1 LSGDFVQT
9 LRIQAAASA
18 LPAGG
23 RIELPGLRASVTV
36 RSDDFGIPA
45 ITAEHLEDLWL
56 AQGFVSA
63 AERLFQLELAIRS
76 ATGRLSEVFGE
87 RTFEADRFVRT
98 IGLAEAARA
107 HLDGWTDE
115 DVTMHAR
122 FREGARLWV
131 ERMPAAPIEYRLLD
145 LDPSLPED
153 PADWA
158 ACYASLAWMLSNN
171 WEKELLR
178 AEIRR
183 ALGSAGVETFLPPVS
198 GGNGSGSN
206 AWAVAGD
213 KTASGKPLLAGDP
226 HLPALQPSPWLEL
239 CLSAPGYDARGVAL
253 VFGPGII
260 LGATPHHAW
269 SATNVTGDVQ
279 DLFEERE
286 DAVVSR
292 RSEAIH
298 VRGEAEPRTVVV
310 RETRHGPIVTHC
322 PVGTLSPTYA
332 SIDGTYALRWTGR
345 DVAIRPSLT
354 VAAARATSFEE
365 FRAAVLQVGCPG
377 QNFVYADI
385 DGTIAYQLTG
395 IHPVRA
401 NADGTEPVPGWN
413 DDHEWIGVI
422 EPEELPTVID
432 PPEGFIVTANDGTH
446 AAASSHVISN
456 DFHEPHRANRIAA
469 LLRAREHH
477 DVASMAAIQRDTLS
491 LPATRTIKL
500 LSLVT
505 PANDR
510 QRDAI
515 ELVRHWDGDLEAGS
529 HAAALYEAWAR
540 AIARLAL
547 GPELGEDLSKAYVAS
562 AQSWTG
568 SVLPRLLD
576 RPNRWVDDD
585 LVLAALDEAIEEVD
599 GRTWGDIHRLV
610 LAHPLASIPG
620 LEALFVAAD
629 APLGGDGHTVAQ
641 GGLDGPVGYRA
652 GVIASWRAVWDLG
665 DLDRSACVSPSGAS
679 GNPGSPHW
687 DDQLPLY
694 LQGRLRPSPVHP
706 VVGHEAL
713 MIAPG

>member
-1 LSGDFVQT
+1 LSAGFVQT
-9 LRIQAAASA
+9 LRTRAATSA
-18 LPAGG
+18 LPAEG
-23 RIELPGLRASVTV
+23 RLELPGLRAAVAV
-36 RSDDFGIPA
+36 RPDDFGIAA
-45 ITAEHLEDLWL
+45 ITAEHVEDLWL

-76 ATGRLSEVFGE
+76 ATGRLSEIFGE

-98 IGLAEAARA
+98 IGLAGAART
-107 HLDGWTDE
+107 HLRGWTGE
-115 DVTMHAR
+115 DATMHAR
-122 FREGARLWV
+122 FRQGARLWV
-131 ERMPAAPIEYRLLD
+131 ERMPTAPIEYQLLD
-145 LDPSLPED
+145 VEPSLPED

-178 AEIRR
+178 ARIRR
-183 ALGSAGVETFLPPVS
+183 ALGSAGVETLLPPVS

-206 AWAVAGD
+206 AWAVAGN

-226 HLPALQPSPWLEL
+226 HLPALQPSPWVEVCL
-239 CLSAPGYDARGVAL
+239 CAPGYHARGVAL

-286 DAVVSR
+286 DAVISQ
-292 RSEAIH
+292 RSEAIR

-310 RETRHGPIVTHC
+310 RETRHGPILTHA
-322 PVGTLSPTYA
+322 PIGTLSPTYA
-332 SIDGTYALRWTGR
+332 SIEGTYALRWTGR

-377 QNFVYADI
+377 QNFVYADV

-395 IHPVRA
+395 AHPVRS
-401 NADGTEPVPGWN
+401 NGDGTEPVPGWN
-413 DDHEWIGVI
+413 DEHEWIGVI

-432 PPEGFIVTANDGTH
+432 PPEGFIVTANDGAH
-446 AAASSHVISN
+446 AAASVHPVSN
-456 DFHEPHRANRIAA
+456 DFHEPHRANRITA
-469 LLRAREHH
+469 LLRARDDH
-477 DVASMAAIQRDTLS
+477 DVASMAAIQRDTVS
-491 LPATRTIKL
+491 LPAIRTIRL
-500 LSLVT
+500 LTSVT
-505 PANDR
+505 PADDR

-515 ELVRHWDGDLEAGS
+515 ALLRDWDGDLDAGS
-529 HAAALYEAWAR
+529 HAAALYEAWTR
-540 AIARLAL
+540 AIARRAL
-547 GPELGEDLSKAYVAS
+547 GPRLGQDLCSTYIAS
-562 AQSWTG
+562 AESWTG

-576 RPNRWVDDD
+576 GPNRWVDDD
-585 LVLAALDEAIEEVD
+585 LVLAALDEAVEEVG

-629 APLGGDGHTVAQ
+629 SPLGGDGHTVAQ
-641 GGLDGPVGYRA
+641 GGIDGPDGFRA

-665 DLDRSACVSPSGAS
+665 DLDRSGCVFPSGAS

-687 DDQLPLY
+687 NDQLSLY
-694 LQGRLRPSPVHP
+694 LQGRLRPSPVHL
-706 VVGHEAL
+706 VVGDEAL
-713 MIAPG
+713 TIAPG